1 MIHKANNHII
11 TSLDNDELH
20 IPPQSTNIS
29 EIIKD
34 EHIRAKK
41 TEIEGSLRQIQNR
54 NGAMINKKQ
63 IQTKKELLNKNLD
76 IIKANGASERLSLL
90 KTNSGIIRDIEYYE
104 RKSQSIIKSATENE
118 VKKVHDAK

>member
-1 MIHKANNHII
+1 
-11 TSLDNDELH
+11 
-20 IPPQSTNIS
+20 
-29 EIIKD
+29 
-34 EHIRAKK
+34 
-41 TEIEGSLRQIQNR
+41 
-54 NGAMINKKQ
+54 MINKKQ

-118 VKKVHDAK
+118 VKKVHDAKSFVKKMKEDRDAREK